1 MPLDKTYHTYIMASR
16 SRVIYIGVTGDLERR
31 VWQHKN
37 ALSPGF
43 ARRYGCTKLVWFD
56 ETSDVHEAIQ
66 EEKRLKQ
73 WHRRWKVDL
82 IERSNPRWRDLAS
95 EWGLTDPESSSG
107 WAYMPEMCDL
117 LGH

>member
-1 MPLDKTYHTYIMASR
+1 MPPHKTYFAYIMASR

-37 ALSPGF
+37 ARSPGF
-43 ARRYGCTKLVWFD
+43 ASRYGCTKLVWFD
-56 ETSDVHEAIQ
+56 ETFGVHEAIR

-73 WHRRWKVDL
+73 WRRQWKVDL

-107 WAYMPEMCDL
+107 
-117 LGH
+117 